1 MHVISCKDFSITK
14 IPNTSTSEYSYIS
27 SHASK
32 IFYTDPDE
40 NQVNCCLYSGVQVW
54 EFKSE
59 SVLRNPRGITVDHKG
74 NIFVV
79 GMESQNIVVI
89 SSDGKQLKEIEMDQ
103 LNRHQPS
110 SIFFDKIKKQLLVSE
125 QDSVANLYNIAYIY
139 FGFVNDVL

>member
-32 IFYTDPDE
+32 IFYTDPDK
-40 NQVNCCLYSGVQVW
+40 NLVNCCLYRGVKVW
-54 EFKSE
+54 EFKNE
-59 SVLRNPRGITVDHKG
+59 SVLRNPRGINVDHKG
-74 NIFVV
+74 NYFVV

-103 LNRHQPS
+103 LNRYQPS